1 MLKLIAPYLKKIGT
15 HRTGLNGLGIM
26 TFAAV
31 LLAGCSF
38 TQNNDI
44 GNPLVRKSAWFSYL
58 NADDLRTACSA
69 GDAEGR
75 IRIIYN
81 ADYYKEVHVFEL
93 DPKPGNQQFD
103 LTTRVFGPLQVK
115 QINVEITAPRG
126 AFGGE
131 LATDVIGR
139 EDYIAV
145 TDALQKDGFGTQQ
158 NRDGIR
164 LYSDDY
170 YWVAVGCSS
179 GYVTLGT
186 WMSGVD
192 DLRALGFPTILS
204 ELSGIERKLPEPPA
218 RDKARSQATAQM
230 QTIQNNESGTFYRT
244 VRGNM
249 LR

>member
-1 MLKLIAPYLKKIGT
+1 MVKLIAPFLNKIGM
-15 HRTGLNGLGIM
+15 RRAGLNSL
-26 TFAAV
+26 AV
-31 LLAGCSF
+31 LSVAAIGLAGCAY
-38 TQNNDI
+38 TQNSDI
-44 GNPLVRKSAWFSYL
+44 SNPLVRKSAWFSYL

-81 ADYYKEVHVFEL
+81 ADYYDEVRVFEL
-93 DPKPGNQQFD
+93 DPHAGNQRFD
-103 LTTRVFGPLQVK
+103 LTTRVFGPAQVK
-115 QINVEITAPRG
+115 EINVEINAPLG

-131 LATDVIGR
+131 HATDVIGR
-139 EDYIAV
+139 DDYIAI
-145 TDALQKDGFGTQQ
+145 TDALQQDGFGTQKD
-158 NRDGIR
+158 RDGIR

-170 YWVAVGCSS
+170 YWVALGCSS
-179 GYVTLGT
+179 GYVTLAT

-192 DLRALGFPTILS
+192 DLRALQFPEVLT
-204 ELSGIERKLPEPPA
+204 ELSSIDRKSPEPPA
-218 RDKARSQATAQM
+218 KENARSQSAAQV